1 MKREPIGIEC
11 STPKLVNLRA
21 ILLGEGSL
29 QGALLLR
36 IDSLPTGQLV
46 KLLNLPLLELL
57 FLLQLLKLVCNHQG
71 DFVTSSHTRSSPP

>member
-1 MKREPIGIEC
+1 MFE
-11 STPKLVNLRA
+11 LVNLRA

-36 IDSLPTGQLV
+36 FDSLPTGQLV

-57 FLLQLLKLVCNHQG
+57 FLSFLLQLLKLVCNHRG